1 VVLTIVG
8 LRKSWR
14 PLQAEIKRT
23 VHGNGMSP
31 EDAQALARMMAAFI
45 NKMLHDPTVF
55 LKREGMHGDK
65 ALYIDTVRK
74 LFKLDE

>member
-1 VVLTIVG
+1 
-8 LRKSWR
+8 
-14 PLQAEIKRT
+14 
-23 VHGNGMSP
+23 
-31 EDAQALARMMAAFI
+31 
-45 NKMLHDPTVF
+45 